1 MKPQADEHGAMKTF
15 LFYSL
20 LFLSVVSP
28 LCGIVAA
35 EEATDSSRMPKVI
48 NLLTGHDDTPESI
61 SGDPELDTA
70 IEQTSA
76 TALREVHEG
85 LVFPESYGRTTVIDG
100 SMQPFR
106 LPEGPMERLV
116 RKPVTIHMVN
126 ANLAEL
132 LLALG
137 KLDGL
142 NLIADES
149 LATTTTLTL
158 HVTDVPLHE
167 IFSYVARN
175 MGVDFHVGAN
185 TVWVTAAPGG
195 KTPEGMPLTT
205 RIYSLHHGFP
215 PRAESGGGDEGGNL
229 LAPSSSSDPETND
242 LLNAISV
249 FLDETTSP
257 EGAKYAFYPN
267 QNVLVVRDTRENLRL
282 VEELITVLDRPPL
295 QVLIETRFIRISQE
309 DLAQLG
315 VDVESFSFNQD
326 PDQAISRLN
335 LIGSSTFANDITD
348 GGQLGLSG
356 IITRKQYEVVIRAL
370 ESKSS
375 TKTLSAP
382 RITVLNNHKA
392 KLDDSRKE
400 YYFGEYDLEAID
412 QGDEGTATRLV
423 PVGAPEEL
431 EIGILMEVVPSVGN
445 DSRTITLTLAPKI
458 TGSDEPFG
466 VRNLRSEG
474 VTEGKETTT
483 VYNEGFI
490 QVPSYYEN
498 SVTTTVTVN
507 SGQTVLL
514 GGSMSTQERTVVDKT
529 PILGDLPLV
538 GWIFRSEE
546 KRSDPEN
553 LLIFVTAT
561 VIAPDGTFIRSEP
574 SAP

>member
-1 MKPQADEHGAMKTF
+1 MNRYGHF
-15 LFYSL
+15 LFLFVSL
-20 LFLSVVSP
+20 TLIHCPPTV
-28 LCGIVAA
+28 A
-35 EEATDSSRMPKVI
+35 EEASGSAKTPSVI
-48 NLLTGHDDTPESI
+48 NLITGRDDTPDPI
-61 SGDPELDTA
+61 TGDPELDA
-70 IEQTSA
+70 EIEGTSKA
-76 TALREVHEG
+76 ALRELHKA
-85 LVFPESYGRTTVIDG
+85 LVIPESYGRTTVIDG
-100 SMQPFR
+100 SMQPFE
-106 LPEGPMERLV
+106 LPEGPMEKLIQ
-116 RKPVTIHMVN
+116 KPVTIHMVN
-126 ANLAEL
+126 AKLDEL

-149 LATTTTLTL
+149 LKTTATLTL

-185 TVWVTAAPGG
+185 TVWVTAALGG
-195 KTPEGMPLTT
+195 KKTQGMPLTT
-205 RIYSLHHGFP
+205 RIYALHHGFP
-215 PRAESGGGDEGGNL
+215 PRTETGGGDEGGNL
-229 LAPSSSSDPETND
+229 LAQTSPSDPNSND

-267 QNVLVVRDTRENLRL
+267 QNVLMVRDTRENLRL
-282 VEELITVLDRPPL
+282 VEQLIAALDRPQL

-309 DLAQLG
+309 DLSQLG
-315 VDVESFSFNQD
+315 VNVENFTFNQD
-326 PDQAISRLN
+326 PDETISKLN
-335 LIGSSTFANDITD
+335 LIGSSTFVSDITD

-356 IITRKQYEVVIRAL
+356 IITRKQYEVIIKAL

-382 RITVLNNHKA
+382 RITVLNNHMA

-445 DSRTITLTLAPKI
+445 DGRTITLTLAPKV

-466 VRNLRSEG
+466 VRNLRSEE

-483 VYNEGFI
+483 VYNEGFV

-498 SVTTTVTVN
+498 SVTTTVTLN

-514 GGSMSTQERTVVDKT
+514 GGSMSTQIRTVVDKT
-529 PILGDLPLV
+529 PILGDIPLI

-546 KRSDPEN
+546 ERSDPEN

-561 VIAPDGTFIRSEP
+561 VIGPDGTFIRSEP
-574 SAP
+574 TQP